1 MTSRYKE
8 TTFLFFVHREFET
21 DSDEVAKH
29 VLPKNLMKANPAR
42 RSRIGVAPLRR
53 VIAAIIAWMLG
64 NPPSGP

>member
-1 MTSRYKE
+1 MVSRYRE
-8 TTFLFFVHREFET
+8 TAFLFFVHREFET

-29 VLPKNLMKANPAR
+29 VFPKNLLKGSPAR

-53 VIAAIIAWMLG
+53 VIAAIITWMLG